1 MSDDRILLSHGDGGQ
16 LMADLVAR
24 VFVSRLGTGEPEGD
38 DAARLREVEG
48 RGQETSSC
56 PTRLVFTT
64 DAFVVDPI
72 FFAGGDIGRLAVCG
86 TVNDLAAAGAIPIS
100 LSASFILEEGLPI
113 SDLERIVDSMA
124 ATAQEADVHVIC
136 GDTKVVPR
144 GKADRLYISTS
155 GVGEVPDGI
164 SVSGANAQPGDAV
177 IVSGPV
183 GDHGLAVLSRR
194 EGLEFESE
202 IVSDCAPLAGMVQH
216 LLAAVPEVHA
226 LRDPTRG
233 GLATAL
239 NEIARQSGVEIEV
252 DEGAVPVRP
261 AVLAACD
268 LLGLDPLY
276 AANEGKMV
284 VILPADQAEAAL
296 AALRAHPL
304 GRNAVIIG
312 QVSKGRE
319 GRVLLKTALGSHR
332 ILDRHVG
339 EQMPRIC

>member
-1 MSDDRILLSHGDGGQ
+1 MSEDRILLSHGDGGQ
-16 LMADLVAR
+16 LMADLIQR
-24 VFVSRLGTGEPEGD
+24 VFVSRLGTGDPPGD
-38 DAARLREVEG
+38 DSAVVSGTACPARGSQPVA
-48 RGQETSSC
+48 Q
-56 PTRLVFTT
+56 RLVLTT

-72 FFAGGDIGRLAVCG
+72 FFPGGDIGRLAVCG
-86 TVNDLAAAGAIPIS
+86 TVNDLAAAGALPIS
-100 LSASFILEEGLPI
+100 LSASFILEEGLPV
-113 SDLERIVDSMA
+113 SDLERIVDSIASA
-124 ATAQEADVHVIC
+124 AEEADVRVIC

-144 GKADRLYISTS
+144 GKADQLYISTS
-155 GVGEVPDGI
+155 GVGEVPEGI
-164 SVSGANAQPGDAV
+164 SVSGANARPGDAV

-216 LLAAVPEVHA
+216 LLPAVPEVHA

-252 DEGAVPVRP
+252 EESAVPVRP

-276 AANEGKMV
+276 GANEGKMV
-284 VILPADQAEAAL
+284 VILPVQHAQPAL
-296 AALRAHPL
+296 AALRDHPL
-304 GRNAVIIG
+304 GREATVIG
-312 QVSKGRE
+312 QVHE
-319 GRVLLKTALGSHR
+319 GKPARVLLNTALGSHR